1 MVYDVLYKTLIGYKP
16 LTLTFDKIDGFI
28 RDYDGTRYL
37 TLFSSEKYEGIY
49 NKIIYFIGVESGVT
63 NGIKYSRLDQV
74 KFVED
79 SFWKIWMEMVYSC
92 RPYLNTLSQMFFYP
106 NYTNIKLWF
115 LWFFTSRKN
124 IGFAWCYKI
133 HEVSL

>member
-49 NKIIYFIGVESGVT
+49 NKIIYFIGVENGVT

-79 SFWKIWMEMVYSC
+79 SF
-92 RPYLNTLSQMFFYP
+92 
-106 NYTNIKLWF
+106 
-115 LWFFTSRKN
+115 
-124 IGFAWCYKI
+124 
-133 HEVSL
+133 